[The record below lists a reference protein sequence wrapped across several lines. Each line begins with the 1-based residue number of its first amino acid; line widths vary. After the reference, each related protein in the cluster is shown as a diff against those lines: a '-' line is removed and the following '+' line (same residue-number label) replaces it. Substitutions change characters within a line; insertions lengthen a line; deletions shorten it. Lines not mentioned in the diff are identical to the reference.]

1 MPETAASTTPATDI
15 RPFRSDGSRAP
26 VTWQDPAYDRDQTR
40 EYIRFM
46 KDRNPGL
53 TVLFNDPQLIKEGLT
68 KKWRGHDNHLHLKF
82 KG

>member
-1 MPETAASTTPATDI
+1 
-15 RPFRSDGSRAP
+15 
-26 VTWQDPAYDRDQTR
+26 
-40 EYIRFM
+40 M

-82 KG
+82 